1 MVSLLNTVRDIERL
15 RQIVVV
21 LVRHGFGE
29 VVQRSG
35 LGSLVPAGSSGQSP
49 KVSVGERVRLV
60 LQELGPSF
68 VKLGQIVSTRPDV
81 IPHEILVE
89 LKKLQSHVP
98 PVPFDEL
105 RAEVERE
112 LGAPIADVFLAFDE
126 VPLASA
132 SIGQVHRARLKPPA
146 GEPIDGRAIDVVVK
160 IQRPGI
166 RAVVERD
173 VELLLLLARAIERS
187 IPESRIYSPVALVT
201 EFDRAITSELDF
213 GLEAD
218 HAERFARNFESDSKA
233 RFPAVYRSASGK
245 KILTIEYFDGK
256 NVYDA
261 VASGFPGEKIAKTAV
276 HVILKQVFEDGF
288 FHADPHP
295 GNVLIMGEP
304 ERPVL
309 GLVDLGQVGRLT
321 TELRDRT
328 IDLMVAVVRQ
338 DTQAIADCLYAI
350 GRPTR
355 RIDRTK
361 YDAEVA
367 LLSERYL
374 GKPLK
379 DIELSFLIRD
389 IVQGAVKYGLE
400 IPPDFLLVGKA
411 LMTVEGIGKEIYPDL
426 DIFSEVRPYFMRL
439 LRLRYSPERLGN
451 DALRIMTRLSGAA
464 NTMPEQV
471 TEILDD
477 LRKGRLAV
485 VTSNPAIPSAV
496 DLLGRRIFH
505 GLVVASLIGGGSVL
519 LASGHTSHYI
529 VGALLLL
536 LAMVWLFGHLGLAW
550 WAARRVRRLRR

>member
-21 LVRHGFGE
+21 LVKHGFGE

-35 LGSLVPAGSSGQSP
+35 LGSLIPAGTSRDAP

-60 LQELGPSF
+60 LQDLGPSF
-68 VKLGQIVSTRPDV
+68 IKLGQIISTRPDI
-81 IPHEILVE
+81 IPPEIIAE
-89 LKKLQSHVP
+89 LKKLQSDVP
-98 PVPFDEL
+98 PVPFAEL

-112 LGAPIADVFLAFDE
+112 LGATIADVFLAFDE

-146 GEPIDGRAIDVVVK
+146 GEPIDGPPIDVVVK

-166 RAVVERD
+166 KAIVERD
-173 VELLLLLARAIERS
+173 VELLLILARAIERS
-187 IPESRIYSPVALVT
+187 IPESRIYSPIALAT
-201 EFDRAITSELDF
+201 EFDRAITAEMDF

-218 HAERFARNFESDSKA
+218 HAERFARNFESDPTA
-233 RFPAVYRSASGK
+233 RFPKVYRAASAK
-245 KILTIEYFDGK
+245 KILTIEFFDGK
-256 NVYDA
+256 KVYDA
-261 VASGFPGEKIAKTAV
+261 VAGGFPGEHIAKTAV
-276 HVILKQVFEDGF
+276 HVILKQIFEDGF

-295 GNVLIMGEP
+295 GNVLIMGTP
-304 ERPVL
+304 EAPVL
-309 GLVDLGQVGRLT
+309 GLIDLGQVGRLT

-338 DTQAIADCLYAI
+338 DTQGIADCLYAI
-350 GRPTR
+350 GRPTK
-355 RIDRTK
+355 RIDRAK

-367 LLSERYL
+367 FLSERYL

-411 LMTVEGIGKEIYPDL
+411 LMTVEGVGKEIYPEL
-426 DIFSEVRPYFMRL
+426 DIFSEVRPYFLRL
-439 LRLRYSPERLGN
+439 LRLRYSPERIGN
-451 DALRIMTRLSGAA
+451 DALRIVTRLSGVAT
-464 NTMPEQV
+464 TMPEQV
-471 TEILDD
+471 GEILDD
-477 LRKGRLAV
+477 LRKGRLV
-485 VTSNPAIPSAV
+485 IMTSNPAVPSAV

-505 GLVVASLIGGGSVL
+505 GLVVASLVGGGSVL
-519 LASGHTSHYI
+519 LASGATGHYVI
-529 VGALLLL
+529 GGALLVI
-536 LAMVWLFGHLGLAW
+536 AVIWLIGHLGLAW
-550 WAARRVRRLRR
+550 WAARSVRKLRR